1 VDTVNAKPGDTV
13 RIPVRFSGIPSKG
26 IANCDFVY
34 SYDPNVLEIIE
45 IEPGDII
52 VDPNPDKSFDT
63 AVYPD
68 RKIIVFLFAED
79 SGTGAYAITK
89 DGVFATIVAKVKSG
103 APNGLSVIKFVE
115 VGGFA
120 NNDLV
125 EQKTQFFDGGVN
137 VGDTTEPA
145 TPTTPVTTP
154 TTTDGLDAVRI
165 KVDTVNAKPETQ

>member
-1 VDTVNAKPGDTV
+1 
-13 RIPVRFSGIPSKG
+13 
-26 IANCDFVY
+26 
-34 SYDPNVLEIIE
+34 L
-45 IEPGDII
+45 I

-89 DGVFATIVAKVKSG
+89 DGVFATIVAKVKSEH
-103 APNGLSVIKFVE
+103 LTDSVYQFVE

-137 VGDTTEPA
+137 VGDTTV
-145 TPTTPVTTP
+145 PTT
-154 TTTDGLDAVRI
+154 L
-165 KVDTVNAKPETQ
+165 QHL